1 MIRLTHLCI
10 FLMVLLSHGI
20 MGLSTDESSRSNS
33 YYGAFV
39 QFQYKDSHVGSTVTL
54 GSTDP
59 LDEVGRYGFHS
70 PIKNISGQI
79 VYAVTSNDIRDG
91 CKFNYGSVHL
101 PSPWL
106 ALVSRGNCTFAEK
119 IDNAAKWNASG
130 IIVYDLEKNT
140 NLETMSHADSTKIV
154 SVMIKYGLGISVGNL
169 AQQGTKV
176 NCFVEAGKEYPE
188 TSGFQLERTSIIFVS
203 VSFMILML
211 VSLAWLI
218 FYYIQRLRI
227 LQAHNRGMRHR
238 NRLAQR
244 AVMQLKTRTI
254 KPNDEIV
261 STESVCAIC
270 IENYKTAEVVRE
282 LPCRHIF
289 HKKCVDPWLHT
300 KHTCPMC
307 KINIIKT
314 TGNCEDNDSGHF
326 NDGALVSVNSVNQDM
341 EMEAIIATEPSPP
354 ASTTTTD
361 DEQAQSTSNFTEP
374 KTSEQQQEHLA
385 V

>member
-1 MIRLTHLCI
+1 
-10 FLMVLLSHGI
+10 

-188 TSGFQLERTSIIFVS
+188 TSGFSLILSLKTESIIEY
-203 VSFMILML
+203 MYAYLL
-211 VSLAWLI
+211 WLI
-218 FYYIQRLRI
+218 YNFFIIQ
-227 LQAHNRGMRHR
+227 RHR

-314 TGNCEDNDSGHF
+314 
-326 NDGALVSVNSVNQDM
+326 
-341 EMEAIIATEPSPP
+341 
-354 ASTTTTD
+354 
-361 DEQAQSTSNFTEP
+361 
-374 KTSEQQQEHLA
+374 
-385 V
+385 